1 MFYYRPRM
9 YLFTY
14 AFDSDD
20 TRELYGEYHL
30 GRQALRFVLL
40 VMSIP
45 YSKEVTW
52 NVFLI
57 NKVRYV
63 FWLNIVICRQ
73 HVGAGLWDD
82 RLQQGFVKGEVF
94 CFRYPYF
101 HFGHGESTSTAS
113 HQTSTMKITLL
124 ENFLYYRI
132 KQSIAGPIINGHQG
146 PLYYEDL
153 KSSLST
159 STPFPTLSYDLV
171 TSEAFNKPDQFRSL
185 SRNCK
190 TPIRAPEKMFNIC
203 NTIINLPAISLVW
216 KLIKFSVNSFKF
228 LHL

>member
-94 CFRYPYF
+94 CFRYCYF
-101 HFGHGESTSTAS
+101 YFQHGESTSTAS
-113 HQTSTMKITLL
+113 HQTSIASQLSKDLNEVPLL
-124 ENFLYYRI
+124 TKSWVTPPHRLGRI
-132 KQSIAGPIINGHQG
+132 K
-146 PLYYEDL
+146 YVY
-153 KSSLST
+153 K
-159 STPFPTLSYDLV
+159 
-171 TSEAFNKPDQFRSL
+171 DQ
-185 SRNCK
+185 
-190 TPIRAPEKMFNIC
+190 
-203 NTIINLPAISLVW
+203 
-216 KLIKFSVNSFKF
+216 KLM
-228 LHL
+228 